1 MIRKVHNLAEIGTP
15 ASAASAPGDAELLAG
30 VAGGNLEGLGLLYDR
45 HERDVRRL
53 VHRLGTP
60 AADVDDVVQ
69 SVFVEVLR
77 AAASFDGRAS
87 ARAWL
92 LGIAA
97 ICVRRHRRSAARL
110 LRQLGEW
117 VGRGEQTPE
126 TPADTFALAEARDR
140 LQEALMT
147 LSAPKRE
154 VFLLVVAE
162 GLSAE
167 HVAAS
172 LGVPIATVWTR
183 LHYARQEIRKH
194 LDAGDSS
201 APDGGAS

>member
-1 MIRKVHNLAEIGTP
+1 VIRKVHKLAEVAAPP
-15 ASAASAPGDAELLAG
+15 ARDAGDAELLAG
-30 VAGGNLEGLGLLYDR
+30 IAGGNLEGLGVLYDR

-53 VHRLGTP
+53 IHRLGTP
-60 AADVDDVVQ
+60 AADIDDVVQ

-77 AAASFDGRAS
+77 AAAGFDGRAS

-117 VGRGEQTPE
+117 LGRGEQTPE
-126 TPADTFALAEARDR
+126 TPAETFALVEANTR
-140 LQEALMT
+140 LQRALMT

-172 LGVPIATVWTR
+172 LGIPIATVWTR

-194 LDAGDSS
+194 LGTGES
-201 APDGGAS
+201 PEGGAS